1 MQSPAAAQACKTEA
15 AVAQPLMPQPQPQ
28 PQPQSQPQPQPH
40 ADSYADAQ
48 AHVVFQRAKAQR
60 AKAEYERL
68 QYIFAQAEMAA
79 DAAEQEAQQIR
90 AQQQAQQQAQ
100 HQAQQQAQQAA
111 AELQSPCDLPQQ
123 PSSMLVVG
131 EELCADSIKDVAW
144 NTPAQAT
151 PPPQCTASTRAD
163 KVSS

>member
-1 MQSPAAAQACKTEA
+1 MQSPAAAQACKMQA
-15 AVAQPLMPQPQPQ
+15 AVAQPLVPQPQ
-28 PQPQSQPQPQPH
+28 PQPQSQSQPQPQPQV
-40 ADSYADAQ
+40 DSYADAQ

-79 DAAEQEAQQIR
+79 DAAEQDAQQIR
-90 AQQQAQQQAQ
+90 AQQ
-100 HQAQQQAQQAA
+100 QAQQQAQQAA

-123 PSSMLVVG
+123 PSSLLVVG

-144 NTPAQAT
+144 NTLAQAT